1 MIRGLRRRFIG
12 VSMLAILIVLALI
25 IGIIDI
31 ANYMNVDNMAK
42 QRMDMLIANEGTFDA
57 FKAGPMNPMEPPNMN
72 GFPDNKILM
81 ETPFDS
87 RYFTVYLKEDGTIA
101 SINMDNVAAISEET
115 ARTMAEEVLE
125 KQRDSGYRSGFRYQ
139 KAAKASGETYY
150 VFLDCSREFA
160 TFYSFLRA
168 SLIVSIIGAIS
179 YLILVLIFS
188 KLVFRPVAESYEKQ
202 KRFITDASHEIKTPL
217 AIIDAN
223 TEVIEMEKGE
233 SEWTKSI
240 RNQVRRLS
248 SLTEKLVFLSRMD
261 EEGTRLEM
269 REFGLSELVEEV
281 LDSYDAMALSKG
293 KTLERDIASD
303 VRFYGDET
311 NLHQMMS
318 LLLDNAMKY
327 SSEGGTIRV
336 KMERLTK
343 GKRRV
348 QLTFYNTVESI
359 APGNHDELFERFYRE
374 DASRSTKTGGHGI
387 GLSVVKAIV
396 DAHHGKIT
404 AESVDGASFC
414 ITIRL

>member
-1 MIRGLRRRFIG
+1 
-12 VSMLAILIVLALI
+12 
-25 IGIIDI
+25 
-31 ANYMNVDNMAK
+31 
-42 QRMDMLIANEGTFDA
+42 
-57 FKAGPMNPMEPPNMN
+57 
-72 GFPDNKILM
+72 
-81 ETPFDS
+81 
-87 RYFTVYLKEDGTIA
+87 
-101 SINMDNVAAISEET
+101 
-115 ARTMAEEVLE
+115 
-125 KQRDSGYRSGFRYQ
+125 
-139 KAAKASGETYY
+139 
-150 VFLDCSREFA
+150 
-160 TFYSFLRA
+160 
-168 SLIVSIIGAIS
+168 
-179 YLILVLIFS
+179 
-188 KLVFRPVAESYEKQ
+188 
-202 KRFITDASHEIKTPL
+202 
-217 AIIDAN
+217 
-223 TEVIEMEKGE
+223 MEKGE

-240 RNQVRRLS
+240 RNQIQRLS

-269 REFGLSELVEEV
+269 REFGFSELVEEV

-293 KTLERDIASD
+293 KTLERDIAPD

-318 LLLDNAMKY
+318 LLMDNAMKY

-336 KMERLTK
+336 KMERMMK

-348 QLTFYNTVESI
+348 QLTFYNTVASI

-404 AESVDGASFC
+404 AESADGASFC